1 MYLRRVVLL
10 IPALALLAIGPL
22 PAGVP
27 FQAVNDWENLEVL
40 EINREAPHATLFP
53 YADELRAMAGDR
65 AASPYFQLL
74 NGIWKFNWVSRP
86 ADRPMDFYREG
97 FDAGEWDEIPVPS
110 NWEIEGYGTA
120 IYLNHP
126 YEFEADWPRIPHD
139 HNPVGSYL
147 RDFEVPDSWRDR
159 RVFVHFGAVKSA
171 MYLWVNGEKV
181 GYSQGSK
188 TPAEFDIT
196 DYVRTGTNRLAV
208 EVYRWSD
215 GSYLEC
221 QDFWRISG
229 IERDVFLFS
238 TPEAHVRDF
247 FALTSLD
254 DRYTAGTLSLT
265 AQVRNYNAAAAANR
279 EFRVQLFGPG
289 ENNPMVFESSLD
301 VTVSGD
307 DELEV
312 EIEGMVPDVQA
323 WSAETPNLYTLLIT
337 LLDEGDLV
345 SEVISSKVGFRR
357 VEIKNAQLH
366 VNGVPITLK
375 GTNRHEHDPDH
386 GHVVSEELMRRDISL
401 MKEANI
407 NAVRTSHYPNDPRW
421 YELCDELGLYV
432 VDEANIESHGYGYR
446 PEITLGNR
454 PEWIGPHLD
463 RTIRMVERDKNHP
476 SVIIWSLGNEAGDG
490 VAFDATY
497 GWIKGRD
504 PSRPVQYERAL
515 TGNNTD
521 IYVPMYARIE
531 RLEEWAASDPDRPL
545 ILCEYAH
552 AMGNSVGNLQ
562 DYWDVIEEHAVLQG
576 GFIWDWVDQ
585 GLTLR
590 DEAGERYFGYG
601 GDFGDDPNDENFVIN
616 GVVQPDRRPN
626 PHYWEV
632 KKVYQY
638 VDATLVDASSGRV
651 ELHNKYDFLNLDQF
665 DLSWRLMTGNRS
677 LATGT
682 LDPINLPPHSRGE
695 VSIDLPEIDPQPG
708 AEYFL
713 LVEVAL
719 EQESGVLPAG
729 YVVAWEQFRLPH
741 YVAPAEIDPETLP
754 ALEIEEDDD
763 EVEVT
768 GPAFVATFS
777 RAEGTLSSLQY
788 EGTELI
794 RTGLE
799 PDFWRPPTDNDIG
812 NRMHETSAV
821 WKTAGSTSKV
831 ESVEVERVSES
842 VVRVDIQST
851 LPAGASQ
858 YRTLFT
864 VFGDGRILVENSLTP
879 GSEELPEIPRFGMN
893 MTLPG
898 DFIRLNWYGRGPW
911 ESYWDR
917 KTGAPVGAYGGSVG
931 EQVHPYV
938 RPQETGNKTDVRW
951 LALSN
956 GNGVGLMAVG
966 VPLLSAS
973 ARPFLNQDLDFET
986 KSGVE
991 GENLGPRE
999 LIVMRHSNDVKPRD
1013 LVTLNL
1019 DYKQRGVGG
1028 DNSWGAMPHEQYRL
1042 QTQSLSYSFYLVPF
1056 SKSDGDL
1063 MEASRFAYVGYPV
1076 PGHEPLR

>member
-1 MYLRRVVLL
+1 MYVRLVVLL
-10 IPALALLAIGPL
+10 IPALALMANGPL
-22 PAGVP
+22 PARVP
-27 FQAVNDWENLEVL
+27 SQAVNDWENLEVL

-53 YADELRAMAGDR
+53 YADVSRAMAGDR
-65 AASPYFQLL
+65 TTSPYFQSL

-86 ADRPMDFYREG
+86 ADRPMDFYRIN
-97 FDAGEWDEIPVPS
+97 FDAGDWDEIPVPS

-120 IYLNHP
+120 IYLNIP
-126 YEFEADWPRIPHD
+126 YEFEPDWPRIPHD

-147 RDFEVPDSWRDR
+147 RDFEVPESWQGR

-171 MYLWVNGEKV
+171 MYLWVNGVKV

-196 DYVRTGTNRLAV
+196 DYVHPGTNRIAV

-238 TPEAHVRDF
+238 TPEVHVRDF
-247 FALTSLD
+247 FARTSLD
-254 DRYTAGTLSLT
+254 DVYTDGTLSLT
-265 AQVRNYNAAAAANR
+265 AQLRNYAAGDPATR
-279 EFRVQLFGPG
+279 GLSVQLYGPG
-289 ENNPMVFESSLD
+289 DTGPMVFESGLE
-301 VTVSGD
+301 VTVAGEG
-307 DELEV
+307 ELEV
-312 EIEGMVPDVQA
+312 EIEGMLPDVHA

-337 LLDEGDLV
+337 LLDEGAGL
-345 SEVISSKVGFRR
+345 SEVISSKVGFRK
-357 VEIKNAQLH
+357 VEIKDAQLH

-375 GTNRHEHDPDH
+375 GTNRHEHDPDR
-386 GHVVSEELMRRDISL
+386 GHVISEALMLRDIEL

-421 YELCDELGLYV
+421 YELCDEHGLYV

-490 VAFDATY
+490 VVFDATY
-497 GWIKGRD
+497 GWIKERD

-515 TGNNTD
+515 TGKNTD
-521 IYVPMYARIE
+521 IFVPMYAGIE
-531 RLEEWAASDPDRPL
+531 RLEEWAASEPDRPL
-545 ILCEYAH
+545 IMCEYAH

-585 GLTLR
+585 GLTLH
-590 DEAGERYFGYG
+590 DEAGEKYFGYG

-616 GVVQPDRRPN
+616 GLIQPDRRPN

-638 VDATLVDASSGRV
+638 VDANLLDASTGRI
-651 ELHNKYDFLNLDQF
+651 ELHNKYDFLNLDEF
-665 DLSWRLMTGNRS
+665 DLSWRLMSGNRR
-677 LATGT
+677 LAAGT
-682 LDPINLPPHSRGE
+682 LDPISLPPHSRGE

-713 LVEVAL
+713 LIEIAL
-719 EQESGVLPAG
+719 AQDRGVLPAG
-729 YVVAWEQFRLPH
+729 FVVAWEQFQLPF
-741 YVAPAEIDPETLP
+741 YVAPTRIDPEGLP
-754 ALEIEEDDD
+754 ALEIEDDGA

-768 GPAFVATFS
+768 GQSFVATFS
-777 RAEGTLSSLQY
+777 RAEGTLSSLRY
-788 EGTELI
+788 RGTELI

-812 NRMHETSAV
+812 NRMHETSAM
-821 WKTAGSTSKV
+821 WKVAGSTR
-831 ESVEVERVSES
+831 SVRSADVERVSES
-842 VVRVDIQST
+842 VVRVEILST
-851 LPAGASQ
+851 LLAGVSQ

-864 VFGDGRILVENSLTP
+864 VFGDGRILVENSLMP
-879 GSEELPEIPRFGMN
+879 GPEELPEMPRFGMS

-898 DFIRLNWYGRGPW
+898 DFIRLDWYGRGPW

-917 KTGAPVGAYGGSVG
+917 KTGAPVGVYSGTVW
-931 EQVHPYV
+931 EQVHSYV

-956 GNGVGLMAVG
+956 GDGVGLMAVG
-966 VPLLSAS
+966 VPHLSAS
-973 ARPFLNQDLDFET
+973 ARPFLNHDLDFDPT
-986 KSGVE
+986 PGSVE
-991 GENLGPRE
+991 EGRGPRE
-999 LIVMRHSNDVKPRD
+999 RIVMRHTIDVKPRD

-1028 DNSWGAMPHEQYRL
+1028 DNSWGALPHEQYRL
-1042 QTQSLSYSFYLVPF
+1042 KPQGISYSFYLIPF
-1056 SKSDGDL
+1056 SKSDRDL
-1063 MEASRFAYVGYPV
+1063 MQASRFAYVGYPV
-1076 PGHEPLR
+1076 PGQEPSR